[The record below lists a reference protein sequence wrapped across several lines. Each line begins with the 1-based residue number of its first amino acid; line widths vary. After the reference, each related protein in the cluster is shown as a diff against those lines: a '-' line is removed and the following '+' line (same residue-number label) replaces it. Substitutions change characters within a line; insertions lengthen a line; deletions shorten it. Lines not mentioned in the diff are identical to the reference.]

1 MRWKIFGRKL
11 RQKRTEKP
19 EWSVLCT
26 LEADSFDE
34 AIEKA
39 RKDYPDKYYIV
50 GAQPC
55 EEEE

>member
-1 MRWKIFGRKL
+1 MKWNIFGRKL

-19 EWSVLCT
+19 EWGVLCT

-39 RKDYPDKYYIV
+39 RENYPEEHYIV
-50 GAQPC
+50 GAQIC
-55 EEEE
+55 EEE